1 MRLFLLFILLSVILS
16 CQPAVLADEGIVLK
30 TGVSLNEMVPDKFF
44 GTWRIKSKLLETN
57 ANGVFKN
64 DNVDLWN
71 ISKDNSVITL
81 DNPFSGARASISI
94 KEVNGNKIVFEKE
107 GRYDNKLLSDR
118 VELYLDGDFFNGYN
132 YLRLNTVSEID
143 GRIMDSQ
150 TAKYSLYGDKISGY
164 NALIEE

>member
-44 GTWRIKSKLLETN
+44 GTWRIKSKLL
-57 ANGVFKN
+57 
-64 DNVDLWN
+64 

-118 VELYLDGDFFNGYN
+118 VELYLDGDSFNGYN